1 MKRVKVSNNVIRRLP
16 RYLRKLDELSES
28 GVDKISSRQ
37 LGDLLGLTSSQV
49 RQDFNCFGEFGQ
61 QGYGYNV
68 AALRAQIAGIMGMER
83 GFTAI
88 LVGVGNIGRAMMEN
102 FCFADWGVKLA
113 AAFDIKPALI
123 GTEFNGVHIYGM
135 DELESYLAEHD
146 TDIAVLT
153 VPKTAAIPV
162 TERLTKSGIDKI
174 SSRQLGDLLGLTSS
188 QVRQD
193 FNCFGE
199 FGQQGYGYNVAA
211 LRAQIAGIMG
221 MERGFTAI
229 LVGVG
234 NIGRA
239 LMENFC
245 FADWGVRLA
254 AAFDIK
260 PALIGTEYNG
270 VHIYGMDE
278 LESYLAEHETD
289 IAVLT
294 VPKTAAIPVTERLT
308 KSGIDAIWNFTN
320 VELTEPNSSTIVENV
335 HFSDSLLSLS
345 YYVAERRD
353 ETAAKAAREEK

>member
-1 MKRVKVSNNVIRRLP
+1 MKQVKVSNNVIRRLP

-68 AALRAQIAGIMGMER
+68 SALRTQIAGILGMER
-83 GFTAI
+83 GF
-88 LVGVGNIGRAMMEN
+88 
-102 FCFADWGVKLA
+102 
-113 AAFDIKPALI
+113 
-123 GTEFNGVHIYGM
+123 
-135 DELESYLAEHD
+135 S
-146 TDIAVLT
+146 
-153 VPKTAAIPV
+153 
-162 TERLTKSGIDKI
+162 
-174 SSRQLGDLLGLTSS
+174 
-188 QVRQD
+188 
-193 FNCFGE
+193 
-199 FGQQGYGYNVAA
+199 
-211 LRAQIAGIMG
+211 
-221 MERGFTAI
+221 AI

-245 FADWGVRLA
+245 FSDWGVDLA

-260 PALIGTEYNG
+260 PALIGTEYKG
-270 VHIYGMDE
+270 VHIYDMDE
-278 LESYLAEHETD
+278 LESYLHNHKTD

-294 VPKTAAIPVTERLT
+294 VPKAAAASVTERLT
-308 KSGIDAIWNFTN
+308 ANGIDAIWNFTN

-345 YYVAERRD
+345 YFVAERRD
-353 ETAAKAAREEK
+353 ESAAKAAKEEK